1 MTSVSQILNDFDRF
15 GPGHSLSWDQN
26 HNNTLETWQTLL
38 FYCTILK
45 FVVKLGKC
53 TPLRGFAYDLRI
65 SCCCMCVLL
74 PNQPIYVCFFCC
86 CWIIVM
92 VLRRLGPKVYP
103 KPSNTFDNCTTL
115 WFCLEKYKSLVNLKT
130 EASPTIYTLSQYK
143 HRVCILLQCF
153 FVNKTIGFSKC
164 SMNLIV
170 SNQLG
175 LKVCPKPSMW
185 LEICKTLWF
194 YLTSWKHMWKT

>member
-1 MTSVSQILNDFDRF
+1 MTSVSQILNDFNRF

-74 PNQPIYVCFFCC
+74 PNQPIYVCFFLLLLNNCDGFEAAGSQSLPQTIKHI
-86 CWIIVM
+86 WQLHNFM
-92 VLRRLGPKVYP
+92 VLFGKIQIVGEFENRSL
-103 KPSNTFDNCTTL
+103 SNDLHTFPIQ
-115 WFCLEKYKSLVNLKT
+115 
-130 EASPTIYTLSQYK
+130 A
-143 HRVCILLQCF
+143 
-153 FVNKTIGFSKC
+153 
-164 SMNLIV
+164 
-170 SNQLG
+170 
-175 LKVCPKPSMW
+175 
-185 LEICKTLWF
+185 
-194 YLTSWKHMWKT
+194 